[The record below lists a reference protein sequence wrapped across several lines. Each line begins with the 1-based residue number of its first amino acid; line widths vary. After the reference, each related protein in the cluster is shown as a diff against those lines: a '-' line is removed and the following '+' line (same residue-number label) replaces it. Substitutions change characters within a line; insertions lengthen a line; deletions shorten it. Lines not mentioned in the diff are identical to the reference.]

1 MVIINLL
8 TLFICEFKLSVV
20 QDASLNISDSHSEL
34 AQWLWSKLLRQ
45 ELALFIEFRNGVRMR
60 KDAKKAGPSGMS
72 RNEAFA
78 LYESWGGR
86 DCLLPI
92 TDCEPIKAIMDFLG
106 GSSLL
111 DFVPPD
117 YAQQAEAALK
127 QLGISEINM
136 GNVWEIFRDLLDV
149 LQT

>member
-1 MVIINLL
+1 
-8 TLFICEFKLSVV
+8 
-20 QDASLNISDSHSEL
+20 
-34 AQWLWSKLLRQ
+34 
-45 ELALFIEFRNGVRMR
+45 MR

-78 LYESWGGR
+78 LYESWGGC

-92 TDCEPIKAIMDFLG
+92 ANCAPIKDMMDILG

-117 YAQQAEAALK
+117 YAQQAEAAFD

-136 GNVWEIFRDLLDV
+136 GNVWDIFRDLLNV

>member
-1 MVIINLL
+1 MVQA
-8 TLFICEFKLSVV
+8 TVTGAGS
-20 QDASLNISDSHSEL
+20 
-34 AQWLWSKLLRQ
+34 
-45 ELALFIEFRNGVRMR
+45 FIEFCNGVRMC
-60 KDAKKAGPSGMS
+60 KDAKKAGPSGIS
-72 RNEAFA
+72 RNDAFA

-86 DCLLPI
+86 NCLLPI
-92 TDCEPIKAIMDFLG
+92 ANCMPIKDMMDILG

-117 YAQQAEAALK
+117 YAQRAEAALK

>member
-1 MVIINLL
+1 
-8 TLFICEFKLSVV
+8 
-20 QDASLNISDSHSEL
+20 L

-45 ELALFIEFRNGVRMR
+45 QLALFIEFRNGVRMR

-72 RNEAFA
+72 RNNAFA
-78 LYESWGGR
+78 LYETWGGR

-92 TDCEPIKAIMDFLG
+92 ANCEPIKDMMNILG

-117 YAQQAEAALK
+117 YAQRAEAALK

-136 GNVWEIFRDLLDV
+136 GNVWEVFTDLLIV
-149 LQT
+149 LQTQ